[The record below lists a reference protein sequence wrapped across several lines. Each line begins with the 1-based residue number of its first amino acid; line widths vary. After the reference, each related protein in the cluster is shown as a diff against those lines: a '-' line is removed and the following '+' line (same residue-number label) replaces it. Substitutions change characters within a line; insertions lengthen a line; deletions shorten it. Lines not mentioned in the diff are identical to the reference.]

1 MERERK
7 GKSILIGVLCA
18 IILVMSIG
26 FADYARRV
34 TITGDASIGNTWN
47 VRVTSIEQES
57 ATGGVEEVDDASHTT
72 SSASFNVTLAEP
84 GDSVSYKVIVTNLG
98 TIPAIITNSEKTGDD
113 QVSAIEFT
121 ISGPVVGEDS
131 AKLAAGATHEFIVT
145 ATYLESATGDDAP
158 ENNAAETATFV
169 FDYEQDLSAAA

>member
-26 FADYARRV
+26 FADYARKV
-34 TITGDASIGNTWN
+34 SITGDAAIGSTWN
-47 VRVTSIEQES
+47 VRVTSIEQVD
-57 ATGGVEEVDDASHTT
+57 ATEGVDVTQAADHTT
-72 SSASFNVTLAEP
+72 STATFGVTLAEP

-113 QVSAIEFT
+113 QVAAIEFT
-121 ISGPVVGEDS
+121 ISGPVVADDS

-145 ATYLESATGDDAP
+145 ATYLESATGDEAP
-158 ENNAAETATFV
+158 DNDAAETATFV